1 MASCAAEVHETTSS
15 KDYDSMTIR
24 ENKAIDLVLNWR
36 YRDTRVGFE
45 ASHIDFIVEV
55 SNISNNRIVLHL
67 SHVAS
72 HNNPEV
78 SSGCDKDISSLDD

>member
-24 ENKAIDLVLNWR
+24 ENKAIDLVLNWC
-36 YRDTRVGFE
+36 YRDTRVGLE
-45 ASHIDFIVEV
+45 ASHIDFIVEM

-67 SHVAS
+67 SHVAC
-72 HNNPEV
+72 HNNAED
-78 SSGCDKDISSLDD
+78 SGGCDEDISSLDD